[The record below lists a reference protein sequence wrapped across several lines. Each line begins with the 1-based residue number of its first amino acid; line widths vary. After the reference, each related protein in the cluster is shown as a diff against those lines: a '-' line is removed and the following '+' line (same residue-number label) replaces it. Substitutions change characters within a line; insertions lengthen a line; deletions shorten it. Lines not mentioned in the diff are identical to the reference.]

1 MSAVDATELQQWVG
15 RTQARNDVI
24 CAAPA
29 AALSATLDIA
39 PPLASAGDVLPTC
52 WHWLYFLDTAQA
64 SGLGVDG
71 HAQRGDFLPPVSLPR
86 RMWAGGRLR
95 FVSPL
100 MVGEAARR
108 DSMVSAISHKQGR
121 SGELVFVTV
130 QHKIYQGDALA
141 IEEEQDLVY
150 RGPGAPSPSPTSS
163 RMPEPT
169 SVPPDAQWCSEMLPD
184 PVLLF
189 RYSAL
194 TFNSHRIHYDR
205 AYATSEEGYASL
217 VVQAPLSVTLLL
229 DLFRRQLPGADIS
242 YLEFRA
248 KGPLLE
254 GAPMQLHGRHDGDEA
269 RLWALDANG
278 VVAMDVRIRLNHTA

>member
-1 MSAVDATELQQWVG
+1 VDAEALQQWVG
-15 RTQARNDVI
+15 RTQVRNDI
-24 CAAPA
+24 ISAAPA
-29 AALSATLDIA
+29 AALSATLDYA
-39 PPLASAGDVLPTC
+39 QPLASAGDMLPTC
-52 WHWLYFLDTAQA
+52 WHWLCFLDTAPA

-95 FVSPL
+95 FMSPL
-100 MVGEAARR
+100 VVGEAARR
-108 DSMVSAISHKQGR
+108 HSMISAISHKQGR

-150 RGPGAPSPSPTSS
+150 RGPGAASTAPTSAPS
-163 RMPEPT
+163 SEPT
-169 SVPPDAQWCSEMLPD
+169 SIPLDAQWSREMLPD

-194 TFNSHRIHYDR
+194 TFNGHRIHYDR
-205 AYATSEEGYASL
+205 AYATEEEGYASL
-217 VVQAPLSVTLLL
+217 VVQGPLSVTLLL
-229 DLFRRQLPGADIS
+229 DLLRRQLPGADIS

-254 GAPMQLHGRHDGDEA
+254 GIPMQLQGRHDGDEA

-278 VVAMDVRIRLNHTA
+278 VVAMDVRAGLNRVA